1 LTLQR
6 RWRARPSRQACRAWR
21 SHAERLLG
29 RYWVVSLLVLLPVVT
44 ICIAVV
50 AAVALA
56 TMLAFVVLTRVIPQQ
71 LNPLVRRNLDG
82 LAAG

>member
-1 LTLQR
+1 
-6 RWRARPSRQACRAWR
+6 
-21 SHAERLLG
+21 
-29 RYWVVSLLVLLPVVT
+29 VVSLLVLLPVVT